1 MSLVEK
7 INQDLISALKNKEQ
21 LRLSTL
27 RMLSSELKNKKI
39 DLGKDLT
46 DDEAF
51 AVITKEVKKRKDS
64 AQIFKD
70 GSRDDLAQ
78 KELDEVEILSKYL
91 PKELSDNEL
100 LALVK
105 EAIAETGASTKAD
118 MGKVMGVLR
127 PKVAGRA
134 DGAKV
139 AQLVQ
144 ANLA

>member
-1 MSLVEK
+1 MTLVEK

-21 LRLSTL
+21 LKLSTL

-64 AQIFKD
+64 AQTFKE
-70 GSRDDLAQ
+70 GNRDDLAQ
-78 KELDEVEILSKYL
+78 KELAEVEILSEYL
-91 PKELSDNEL
+91 PEELSDDEI

-105 EAIAETGASTKAD
+105 EAIAQTGASAKAD

-139 AQLVQ
+139 AKLVQ
-144 ANLA
+144 ENLA

>member
-1 MSLVEK
+1 MTLVEK

-21 LRLSTL
+21 LKLSTL

-46 DDEAF
+46 DDEALT
-51 AVITKEVKKRKDS
+51 VITKEVKKRKDS
-64 AQIFKD
+64 AQTFKE
-70 GSRDDLAQ
+70 GNRDDLAQ
-78 KELDEVEILSKYL
+78 KELAEVEILSEYL
-91 PKELSDNEL
+91 PEELSDDEI

-105 EAIAETGASTKAD
+105 EAIAQTGASTKAD

-139 AQLVQ
+139 AKLVQ
-144 ANLA
+144 ENLA